1 MKYAQLK
8 CLLAVGSFLAAT
20 APLAAVAALP
30 AQEKLAAPGL
40 TDTVEILKDR
50 WGISH
55 IYAKNENDLFF
66 AQGYNAA
73 RDRLFE
79 FEIFRRRADGSMS
92 EILGPKEINRD
103 IGARQFMYRGD
114 LDKELAVYHP
124 HGRAIFESFVKGVNA
139 YIDQAN
145 KNPASLPPEFKMLGL
160 KPAHWTVN
168 TILSR
173 ANSVSLGQPN
183 AELQMALA
191 LHALGPDK
199 IKDLVHFQPANPDLK
214 IDPAIDVSL
223 MNRSILDTYNAW
235 TSSVKFTPEEL
246 ALEYRATRKA
256 SLDNSQRLSQFAQL
270 DDAALPDNGLG
281 TTNPRADMG
290 SNNWLVSGK
299 KTMSGFPIV
308 VGDPHRAQETPNLRY
323 WVHLNAPGW
332 NVIGAG
338 EPMRPGVSIGHNDNG
353 AWELTAF
360 GTRDEEIYV
369 YDINPANENQYKYGT
384 GWEDMKV
391 INDTIAVK
399 GESSRKVAIKYTR
412 HGPVVFEDKA
422 HHKAY
427 AIRTSYLDAGGAPYV
442 SSLRMD
448 QAKNVEEYADAASYT
463 YYPAENYIWGDRD
476 NHIYYTATGRA
487 PLRPNWSALFP
498 VPGDGRYEWAGYLP
512 MRDLPH
518 VLDPEQG
525 FYATSN
531 DYQVPTGNFK
541 TSWPDIRAI
550 HYTWTDPFR
559 AQVEDE
565 ALGSGKKFDVAAME
579 ALQNSNLSI
588 PARSIVPLFRDIT
601 ISNPA
606 SNEAAQRLLNWNYV
620 LDKDS
625 VEAGIYE
632 MFQNHLTQNVREALV
647 PQAARGFVNVPMS
660 RVIDFVNAPDGN
672 FGADPA
678 SGRDAILAKS
688 LDQAVADLTQK
699 FGPDM
704 GKWTLGSFH
713 YATIMHPMGAALTPE
728 LADKF
733 NVGHLPRG
741 GDAYTVSATGGPG
754 NQTGGGSFKN
764 IMDTEN
770 WDNSVGL
777 DNPGQSGNPDDPH
790 YRDLYEYWARGKYFP
805 VFFSRAKIESVTEH
819 DLMLSPQSQSAS
831 AAP

>member
-1 MKYAQLK
+1 MTNAMRLFGFASAFALIGVWPGAQ
-8 CLLAVGSFLAAT
+8 
-20 APLAAVAALP
+20 AAVP
-30 AQEKLAAPGL
+30 APENLSAPGL
-40 TDTVEILKDR
+40 TAPVQILKDK

-79 FEIFRRRADGSMS
+79 FEIFRRRANGTIA
-92 EILGPKEINRD
+92 EILGPKELNRD
-103 IGARQFMYRGD
+103 IGARLFLYRGD

-124 HGRAIFESFVKGVNA
+124 HGRAIFEAFAKGVNA

-145 KNPASLPPEFKMLGL
+145 KNPGALPPEFKMLNL
-160 KPAHWTVN
+160 KPQHWTVE
-168 TILSR
+168 TAIAR
-173 ANSVSLGQPN
+173 ANAVSLGQPN
-183 AELQMALA
+183 AELQMTLA
-191 LHALGPDK
+191 VHALGADK
-199 IKDLVHFQPANPDLK
+199 VKDLVHFQPANPDLK
-214 IDPAIDVSL
+214 IDPVIDVSL
-223 MNRSILDTYNAW
+223 MNRSILDVYNAW

-246 ALEYRATRKA
+246 AMEYRATKKAELENARK
-256 SLDNSQRLSQFAQL
+256 LTKFAAL
-270 DDAALPDNGLG
+270 DDAAALPDAGLG

-299 KTMSGFPIV
+299 LTMSGFPIV

-338 EPMRPGVSIGHNDNG
+338 EPMRPGVSIGHNDYG

-369 YDINPANENQYKYGT
+369 YQINPANENQYKYKD

-391 INDTIAVK
+391 INETIPVK
-399 GESSRKVAIKYTR
+399 GEAARKVALKFTR

-422 HHKAY
+422 HHVAY

-448 QAKNVEEYADAASYT
+448 QAKNVEEYLDAISYT
-463 YYPAENYIWGDRD
+463 YFPAENYIWGDRD
-476 NHIYYTATGRA
+476 NHILYTASGRA
-487 PLRPNWSALFP
+487 PLRPNWSATVA
-498 VPGDGRYEWAGYLP
+498 VPGDGRYEWAGFLP

-518 VLDPEQG
+518 IVDPEQG
-525 FYATSN
+525 YYATSN
-531 DYQVPTGNFK
+531 DYQVPTGDFK

-550 HYTWTDPFR
+550 HYTWTDPYR
-559 AQVEDE
+559 AQVERE
-565 ALGSGKKFDVAAME
+565 TLGSGKKFNVAAME

-588 PARSIVPLFRDIT
+588 PARSMVPLLRDVNFT
-601 ISNPA
+601 NPA
-606 SNEAAQRLLNWNYV
+606 SKAAAERLLKWDYV

-632 MFQNHLTQNVREALV
+632 MFQSHLTQNVKEVLV
-647 PQAARGFVNVPMS
+647 PANARAFVNVPMS
-660 RVIDFVNAPDGN
+660 RVIDFLNAPDGN
-672 FGADPA
+672 FGGADPA
-678 SGRDAILAKS
+678 QGRDAVLAKS
-688 LDQAVADLTQK
+688 LDQAVEDLTKQ
-699 FGPDM
+699 FGSDM
-704 GKWTLGSFH
+704 SKWTLGSYH
-713 YATIMHPMGAALTPE
+713 YATIMHPMGNALNPD

-741 GDAYTVSATGGPG
+741 GDAYTVTATGGPG
-754 NQTGGGSFKN
+754 NQLGGGSFKN
-764 IMDTEN
+764 VFDTEN
-770 WDNSVGL
+770 WDNSVGQ

-805 VFFSRAKIESVTEH
+805 VFFSRSKIEGVTEH
-819 DLMLSPQSQSAS
+819 NLNL
-831 AAP
+831 AP